1 MARKDYLGNI
11 IMVGDTLYVALLQ
24 GRSARLQTRI
34 VKEILDD
41 GRIRV
46 TNPDTTPRYS
56 ARRDGLL
63 EYAKKTIVDLTKR
76 TPS

>member
-24 GRSARLQTRI
+24 GRSACLQTRI

-46 TNPDTTPRYS
+46 ENPDPARYGHG
-56 ARRDGLL
+56 RGLL
-63 EYAKKTIVDLTKR
+63 EYSEKTIVDLTKR
-76 TPS
+76 GWE